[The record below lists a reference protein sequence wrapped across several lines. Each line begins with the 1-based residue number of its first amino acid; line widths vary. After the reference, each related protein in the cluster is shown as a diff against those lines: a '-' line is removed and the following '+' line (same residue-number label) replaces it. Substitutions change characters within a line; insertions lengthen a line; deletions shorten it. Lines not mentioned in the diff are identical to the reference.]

1 MLNDNYHS
9 SVFVGRRLC
18 KLIVFSGLVIEVS
31 ITVVGPSGALW
42 EWIYRCSLIRLMTSG
57 RGARAYDAVAE
68 QGCAGNASGGATLE
82 LQSRGIR
89 TVGLTVRHEVP
100 YGTFLTASEQ
110 SRSPCV
116 FGSRRYWVRA
126 DETGSLG

>member
-18 KLIVFSGLVIEVS
+18 KLIVFRGLVIEVS

-42 EWIYRCSLIRLMTSG
+42 EWIYRCSLICLMTSR
-57 RGARAYDAVAE
+57 RGARACDAVAE
-68 QGCAGNASGGATLE
+68 LGCAGGASGGATLE
-82 LQSRGIR
+82 FQSRGIR
-89 TVGLTVRHEVP
+89 IVGLTVRHVR
-100 YGTFLTASEQ
+100 YFSNGFRIEQ
-110 SRSPCV
+110 IALCFVS
-116 FGSRRYWVRA
+116 GRYWDRA